1 MDGAP
6 SPTYR
11 PQIAGNDGPGFYKQ
25 LYERGRHDDFR
36 QPERIDDPFRGSRNL
51 AGFVK
56 TGCRSR
62 LVFSEGNGAGDD
74 DGLVFLAAAKSR
86 VRNPVDQQRWG
97 SSTCLNFDF
106 VDKKR
111 VARTAANRRS
121 LAAPLR
127 FLSAFD
133 EGAGLDPIACRR
145 IGAVSLRGRDR
156 SNEDQEEFDHRA
168 NWVKNFT
175 YDLPRPLHAG

>member
-1 MDGAP
+1 MTMGWYFGRREVPGAQ
-6 SPTYR
+6 SGGPT
-11 PQIAGNDGPGFYKQ
+11 AVGFQHVLELQ
-25 LYERGRHDDFR
+25 L
-36 QPERIDDPFRGSRNL
+36 
-51 AGFVK
+51 
-56 TGCRSR
+56 
-62 LVFSEGNGAGDD
+62 
-74 DGLVFLAAAKSR
+74 
-86 VRNPVDQQRWG
+86 
-97 SSTCLNFDF
+97 

-168 NWVKNFT
+168 NSGKEFH
-175 YDLPRPLHAG
+175 L